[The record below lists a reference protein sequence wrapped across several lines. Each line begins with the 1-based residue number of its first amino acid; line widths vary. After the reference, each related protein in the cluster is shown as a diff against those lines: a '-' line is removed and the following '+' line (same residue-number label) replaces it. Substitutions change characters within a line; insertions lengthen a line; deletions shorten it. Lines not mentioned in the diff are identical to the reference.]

1 MAKQHVK
8 QLIATCPLASIDTD
22 KLWAAIK
29 DVPFVWVEN
38 VQDVLAYEPIA
49 KSAYVTTPQVL
60 VVQAEDCISITALL
74 PAETSGISGLISSQ
88 LGYVPKFV
96 LIEWAVNN
104 DSAGWRE
111 IVFCVGHHLFD
122 EPLLDAKVE
131 IATIDGSAVSDEDK
145 EVLRTEP
152 HVNRVTLFATYAALR
167 QRAMLLDRKLS
178 VDDYLIRVIVPGHY
192 GIQ

>member
-1 MAKQHVK
+1 MVKQHVK

-22 KLWAAIK
+22 KLWAAVK

-38 VQDVLAYEPIA
+38 VQDLMTYEPLA
-49 KSAYVTTPQVL
+49 KGVHITTPQVL
-60 VVQAEDCISITALL
+60 VVQSEDYASVTALL
-74 PAETSGISGLISSQ
+74 PAETSGVSGLISSQ
-88 LGYVPKFV
+88 LGYVPKFI
-96 LIEWAVNN
+96 LIEWAISN

-131 IATIDGSAVSDEDK
+131 IATIDGSPLTVEDK
-145 EVLRTEP
+145 EELRTTP

-167 QRAMLLDRKLS
+167 ERAMLLDRKLS